1 MLGCLLLGAVTARAP
16 VDIIVDTDL
25 SIDVDDVGAMCVAH
39 ALVDRGE
46 ARLLAVIHD
55 TALPEGV
62 GAVSVINEY
71 YGRQIPL
78 GAYRGR
84 VGAPGSDLAQPG
96 WTNQGRGR
104 YVDSL
109 LSEFASPVR
118 HASEVADAVTVYRE
132 ALNRAKPASV
142 TIVAIGFATTL
153 LELLASTADVIS
165 PLSGVELVAE
175 RVQRLVIMGG
185 RHAYDPAE
193 EPVEWNFGGCG
204 VGSEWNDLYGPT
216 NGCGSYDELGTITQ
230 QMLER
235 WPVSVPITFVGFE
248 AGVDVRTGLL
258 QGKAA
263 TPATHSISTS
273 AAVAAAAAERARSP
287 CRRACALNKTR
298 TRRGCAIR
306 ACDVATAHTPARRD
320 HGSCAAL

>member
-132 ALNRAKPASV
+132 ALNRAFICLHAIKSPACNLEVDCNHCRAQHGRGSAMLHALAQLSV
-142 TIVAIGFATTL
+142 CAGW
-153 LELLASTADVIS
+153 ELREPLRDACVGHRAWKGIS
-165 PLSGVELVAE
+165 RPGWNKNN
-175 RVQRLVIMGG
+175 
-185 RHAYDPAE
+185 PA
-193 EPVEWNFGGCG
+193 WFLN
-204 VGSEWNDLYGPT
+204 
-216 NGCGSYDELGTITQ
+216 
-230 QMLER
+230 
-235 WPVSVPITFVGFE
+235 
-248 AGVDVRTGLL
+248 
-258 QGKAA
+258 
-263 TPATHSISTS
+263 TS
-273 AAVAAAAAERARSP
+273 RS
-287 CRRACALNKTR
+287 
-298 TRRGCAIR
+298 
-306 ACDVATAHTPARRD
+306 
-320 HGSCAAL
+320 